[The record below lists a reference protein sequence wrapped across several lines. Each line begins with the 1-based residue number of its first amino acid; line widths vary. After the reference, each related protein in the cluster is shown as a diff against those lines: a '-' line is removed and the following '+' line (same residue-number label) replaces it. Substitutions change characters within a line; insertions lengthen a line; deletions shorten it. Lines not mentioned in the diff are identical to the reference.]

1 MIFMLI
7 QVSPFIDS
15 SQFNIVPVQYLREKN
30 EMKVLLLNLTPEIE
44 TKTNSFRL
52 RSYFRKFLQ
61 R

>member
-7 QVSPFIDS
+7 QVSPFIYS